1 MRNLI
6 LNIKTNGLLPLLLT
20 SLALPLSAQVPSEN
34 YVQTTLRIS
43 DTHVLTT
50 TQYYDGL
57 GRPFEKVE
65 QGVTPSGDN
74 LIHLQQYDGLGR
86 EWRSW
91 SPIYSSS
98 AFLNPSNVSSL
109 SQSQYSDSRAFSQNN
124 YESNPLNRV
133 VEVEGIGED
142 WKGHSVKSDH
152 LINTSSFPH
161 NCKYYRV
168 SMSGEL
174 QDKGYYPEG
183 RLYVTKTTD
192 EDGHESYEFKNLA
205 GHVILQRVML
215 GGTESADTYYIYDY
229 RGNLSFVLPPNYQD
243 EEDLELYAYQYKYDG
258 RGNCIWKK
266 LPGCEPIIMKYYR
279 GHHLAFMQD
288 GNLRKQGQWLF
299 YVYDKLGRQV
309 VTGTTAVAS
318 DVSDVFVYAEYTGTG
333 VLDGYQLHG
342 LTITPRSFLVTNYYD
357 DYAFMSQYDAMTQQ
371 NLSLHLSESLESAFP
386 SNSSPNATGNQ
397 TGKKVY
403 LTDGTDRYMLT
414 SLYYG
419 KKGRVVQSHSSNL
432 LGGWEHTY
440 SSYTYAGSLQQ
451 TKHVHTTNGKQ
462 DVVEEYDYAYDHA
475 GRLVKTSYSV
485 NGSAKRE
492 LSVKDYDDYCRIS
505 RENIMGKDAVLHNY
519 NVRNWPLSIESD
531 NFKERLCYNVCNNGL
546 CSWRNLYNG
555 NIGAMSWQ
563 CGNGAKRAF
572 HFTYNAQNML
582 TDSGYNEGDRL
593 NDGQGN
599 YDESLSYDKMG
610 NVQSLLRSG
619 LLDDGSYGLIDN
631 LSYNYHGNQLLKVDD
646 AAVGPYYQGAFH
658 FVDGADEAVEYE
670 YDANGN
676 MTKNLNKGITSIS
689 YDLNN
694 QPRKIEYND
703 GRNASYVYDAEGNKL
718 SVSYNLT
725 AMSSAQLQMS
735 VMQSSDV
742 ASANV
747 SNGQKT
753 IDYCGNIIYDG
764 EETMILND
772 VGYALYDKGN
782 TLTFHYYLKDHL
794 GNNRVVV
801 SEDGEIEQ
809 VNDYYPTGALMASS
823 KGGDTQRF
831 KYNGKELDRTNGLNW
846 YDYGA
851 RNYDAAIVRW
861 DGMDKLCEKYVSF
874 TPYGYCKNNFVNAY
888 DPNGMET
895 HVISNSNGTYTVIG
909 GILNNDRNIYTYSKD
924 KNGKYTIKG
933 KSIGITTSTTS
944 FYNSDKSK
952 WINATLNPFDTSGK
966 EFLNKMVSSDI
977 TLDDYIINARNN
989 HSYDFKVRDGSKIN
1003 KNQTFVYRGMIIGGT
1018 KVPLYSSARDIGN
1031 MAAGIVAAKNGI
1043 PWIAARAAFDAYQSR
1058 SGLQVEGL
1066 STRNAEHYGWL
1077 QIYRHSNGVYEA
1089 GNLKASINSVL
1100 RKMWSSIIN
1109 MF

>member
-1 MRNLI
+1 MGIPI
-6 LNIKTNGLLPLLLT
+6 LKIHTNGLLPLLLA
-20 SLALPLSAQVPSEN
+20 SLALPVSAQVSSEN
-34 YVQTTLRIS
+34 YVQTTQRIS
-43 DTHVLTT
+43 DTRVLAT

-65 QGVTPSGDN
+65 QRVTPSGDN

-91 SPIYSSS
+91 NPIYSSS
-98 AFLNPSNVSSL
+98 AFLNPSDVSSL
-109 SQSQYSDSRAFSQNN
+109 SQSRYSDSHAFSQNN
-124 YESNPLNRV
+124 YESSPLNRV
-133 VEVEGIGED
+133 IEVEGIGED
-142 WKGHSVKSDH
+142 WKGHSVKSAH
-152 LINTSSFPH
+152 LVNSSSFPL

-174 QDKGYYPEG
+174 QNKGYYPEG

-205 GHVILQRVML
+205 GQVILQRVML
-215 GGTESADTYYIYDY
+215 SGTESADTYYLYDY

-299 YVYDKLGRQV
+299 
-309 VTGTTAVAS
+309 
-318 DVSDVFVYAEYTGTG
+318 
-333 VLDGYQLHG
+333 
-342 LTITPRSFLVTNYYD
+342 
-357 DYAFMSQYDAMTQQ
+357 SQ
-371 NLSLHLSESLESAFP
+371 
-386 SNSSPNATGNQ
+386 
-397 TGKKVY
+397 
-403 LTDGTDRYMLT
+403 
-414 SLYYG
+414 YYG

-432 LGGWEHTY
+432 LGGWEHAY
-440 SSYTYAGSLQQ
+440 SSYTYADSPRQ
-451 TKHVHTTNGKQ
+451 TKHVHTVNGKQ

-475 GRLVKTSYSV
+475 SRLVKTTYSV
-485 NGSAKRE
+485 NGSDKRE
-492 LSVKDYDDYCRIS
+492 LSVVDYDNYGRILL
-505 RENIMGKDAVLHNY
+505 ENIMGKDVVLHDY

-531 NFKERLCYNVCNNGL
+531 NFKENLCYNQSNG
-546 CSWRNLYNG
+546 SLYPRTSLFSG
-555 NIGAMSWQ
+555 NISAQSWQ
-563 CGNGAKRAF
+563 CGNEVKHGY
-572 HFTYNAQNML
+572 HFTYNSQSML
-582 TDSGYNEGDRL
+582 TDSEYSEGDRL
-593 NDGQGN
+593 NDGRGN

-676 MTKNLNKGITSIS
+676 LVRDLNKGIISIS

-703 GRNASYVYDAEGNKL
+703 GRNVSYLYDAEGSKL

-725 AMSSAQLQMS
+725 AMSSAQPQMP

-764 EETMILND
+764 DETMILND
-772 VGYALYDKGN
+772 VGYALYDKDN
-782 TLTFHYYLKDHL
+782 NLSFHYYLKDHL

-801 SEDGEIEQ
+801 SENGEIEQ

-831 KYNGKELDRTNGLNW
+831 KFNGKELDRTNGLNW

-851 RNYDAAIVRW
+851 RNYDAEIVVW
-861 DGMDKLCEKYVSF
+861 KGVDKMADKNVTTSL
-874 TPYGYCKNNFVNAY
+874 YGYCNSNPIRYIDPLGTDTVDLLPSPQQDYRSYTLKLDAKYFDD
-888 DPNGMET
+888 DPNVINVWGHGDQNGIQYGDQHIQNADKFNEILKEHSDIWKNHKKGSPAIIVLHSCSTADFAKILSASDLFRNVLIIGPTENVKVSFYKSKLIKYDRKSGYAFYKGHYENTKLET
-895 HVISNSNGTYTVIG
+895 VFRSGKVKSGIWIG
-909 GILNNDRNIYTYSKD
+909 YR
-924 KNGKYTIKG
+924 NGKY
-933 KSIGITTSTTS
+933 
-944 FYNSDKSK
+944 YNS
-952 WINATLNPFDTSGK
+952 
-966 EFLNKMVSSDI
+966 
-977 TLDDYIINARNN
+977 
-989 HSYDFKVRDGSKIN
+989 YD
-1003 KNQTFVYRGMIIGGT
+1003 GGEKT
-1018 KVPLYSSARDIGN
+1018 R
-1031 MAAGIVAAKNGI
+1031 
-1043 PWIAARAAFDAYQSR
+1043 YQSDEKP
-1058 SGLQVEGL
+1058 GGKGFE
-1066 STRNAEHYGWL
+1066 
-1077 QIYRHSNGVYEA
+1077 YRTLWDRIKSC
-1089 GNLKASINSVL
+1089 
-1100 RKMWSSIIN
+1100 
-1109 MF
+1109 F

>member
-1 MRNLI
+1 MENPI
-6 LNIKTNGLLPLLLT
+6 FKIQTNGLLPLLLA
-20 SLALPLSAQVPSEN
+20 SFALPTSAQVSSEN
-34 YVQTTLRIS
+34 YVQTTQRIS
-43 DTHVLTT
+43 DTQVLTT

-65 QGVTPSGDN
+65 QRVTPSGDN

-86 EWRSW
+86 EWKSW
-91 SPIYSSS
+91 SPIKSSS

-109 SQSQYSDSRAFSQNN
+109 SQSQYSDSHAFSQNN
-124 YESNPLNRV
+124 YESSPLNRV

-183 RLYVTKTTD
+183 RLYVTKTAD

-309 VTGTTAVAS
+309 VTGTTVES
-318 DVSDVFVYAEYTGTG
+318 PDVSDVFAYAEYTGTG
-333 VLDGYQLHG
+333 VLDGYQLHR
-342 LTITPRSFLVTNYYD
+342 LTFTPRSFLVTNYYD

-397 TGKKVY
+397 TGKKVC

-462 DVVEEYDYAYDHA
+462 DVVEEYDYAYDHV
-475 GRLVKTSYSV
+475 GRLVKTTYCV
-485 NGSAKRE
+485 NGSDKRE
-492 LSVKDYDDYCRIS
+492 LSVVDYDNYGRILL
-505 RENIMGKDAVLHNY
+505 ENIMGKDEVLY
-519 NVRNWPLSIESD
+519 D
-531 NFKERLCYNVCNNGL
+531 
-546 CSWRNLYNG
+546 
-555 NIGAMSWQ
+555 
-563 CGNGAKRAF
+563 
-572 HFTYNAQNML
+572 YNAQNML

-631 LSYNYHGNQLLKVDD
+631 LSYSYHGNQLLKVDD

-670 YDANGN
+670 CDANGN
-676 MTKNLNKGITSIS
+676 MVRDLNKGIISIS

-694 QPRKIEYND
+694 QPRKIEYSD

-725 AMSSAQLQMS
+725 AMSSAQSQMP

-764 EETMILND
+764 DETMILND
-772 VGYALYDKGN
+772 VGYALYNKDN
-782 TLTFHYYLKDHL
+782 NLSFHYYLKDHL

-801 SEDGEIEQ
+801 SEDGKIEQ

-831 KYNGKELDRTNGLNW
+831 KFNGKELDRTNGLNR

-851 RNYDAAIVRW
+851 RN
-861 DGMDKLCEKYVSF
+861 
-874 TPYGYCKNNFVNAY
+874 
-888 DPNGMET
+888 
-895 HVISNSNGTYTVIG
+895 
-909 GILNNDRNIYTYSKD
+909 
-924 KNGKYTIKG
+924 
-933 KSIGITTSTTS
+933 
-944 FYNSDKSK
+944 
-952 WINATLNPFDTSGK
+952 
-966 EFLNKMVSSDI
+966 
-977 TLDDYIINARNN
+977 
-989 HSYDFKVRDGSKIN
+989 
-1003 KNQTFVYRGMIIGGT
+1003 
-1018 KVPLYSSARDIGN
+1018 
-1031 MAAGIVAAKNGI
+1031 
-1043 PWIAARAAFDAYQSR
+1043 
-1058 SGLQVEGL
+1058 
-1066 STRNAEHYGWL
+1066 
-1077 QIYRHSNGVYEA
+1077 
-1089 GNLKASINSVL
+1089 
-1100 RKMWSSIIN
+1100 
-1109 MF
+1109 

>member
-1 MRNLI
+1 MKRMLFQI
-6 LNIKTNGLLPLLLT
+6 LLVFVT
-20 SLALPLSAQVPSEN
+20 SPALAQVSSEN
-34 YVQTTLRIS
+34 YVQTTQRIS
-43 DTHVLTT
+43 DTQVLTT

-65 QGVTPSGDN
+65 QRVTPSGDN

-91 SPIYSSS
+91 KPIKSSS
-98 AFLNPSNVSSL
+98 AFLNPSDVSSL
-109 SQSQYSDSRAFSQNN
+109 SQSQYDDSHAFSQNN
-124 YESNPLNRV
+124 YESSPLNRV
-133 VEVEGIGED
+133 VEVEGVGED

-183 RLYVTKTTD
+183 RFYVTKTAD

-205 GHVILQRVML
+205 GHVILQRVMFSD
-215 GGTESADTYYIYDY
+215 TESADTYYIYDY
-229 RGNLSFVLPPNYQD
+229 RGNLSF
-243 EEDLELYAYQYKYDG
+243 
-258 RGNCIWKK
+258 
-266 LPGCEPIIMKYYR
+266 
-279 GHHLAFMQD
+279 
-288 GNLRKQGQWLF
+288 
-299 YVYDKLGRQV
+299 
-309 VTGTTAVAS
+309 
-318 DVSDVFVYAEYTGTG
+318 
-333 VLDGYQLHG
+333 
-342 LTITPRSFLVTNYYD
+342 
-357 DYAFMSQYDAMTQQ
+357 
-371 NLSLHLSESLESAFP
+371 
-386 SNSSPNATGNQ
+386 
-397 TGKKVY
+397 
-403 LTDGTDRYMLT
+403 
-414 SLYYG
+414 
-419 KKGRVVQSHSSNL
+419 
-432 LGGWEHTY
+432 
-440 SSYTYAGSLQQ
+440 
-451 TKHVHTTNGKQ
+451 
-462 DVVEEYDYAYDHA
+462 
-475 GRLVKTSYSV
+475 
-485 NGSAKRE
+485 
-492 LSVKDYDDYCRIS
+492 
-505 RENIMGKDAVLHNY
+505 NIMGKDEVLYDY

-546 CSWRNLYNG
+546 CSWQNLYNG

-563 CGNGAKRAF
+563 CGNGIKRAF

-582 TDSGYNEGDRL
+582 TDSGYNEGDRQ

-676 MTKNLNKGITSIS
+676 LVRDLNKGIISIS

-703 GRNASYVYDAEGNKL
+703 GRNVSYLYDAEGSKL

-725 AMSSAQLQMS
+725 AMSSAQPQMP

-764 EETMILND
+764 DETMILNN
-772 VGYALYDKGN
+772 VGYALYDKDN
-782 TLTFHYYLKDHL
+782 TLSFHYYLKDHL

-831 KYNGKELDRTNGLNW
+831 KYNGKELDRINGLNW
-846 YDYGA
+846 YGYGA

-861 DGMDKLCEKYVSF
+861 DGMDKLCEKYSPV
-874 TPYGYCKNNFVNAY
+874 TPYGYCLNRFLNYYDKIGNEPGDFFLSKNAAAMDFGLFYNGISILEKREYISPIVAVSDKYGNSGYTYLWPSVGTECKSKISSYSLGHPVAALVHTHGNYSADTDNYFSGQLTRRGKTRLLSERELKLVINTPNMPTDIGTSNKLGKEVY
-888 DPNGMET
+888 LVSPNGQLQKYNPKDGKILK
-895 HVISNSNGTYTVIG
+895 ISNQMP
-909 GILNNDRNIYTYSKD
+909 
-924 KNGKYTIKG
+924 
-933 KSIGITTSTTS
+933 
-944 FYNSDKSK
+944 SDPQDPS
-952 WINATLNPFDTSGK
+952 
-966 EFLNKMVSSDI
+966 
-977 TLDDYIINARNN
+977 R
-989 HSYDFKVRDGSKIN
+989 
-1003 KNQTFVYRGMIIGGT
+1003 KNQKLLNIKRVDFMDYLT
-1018 KVPLYSSARDIGN
+1018 KVFKL
-1031 MAAGIVAAKNGI
+1031 
-1043 PWIAARAAFDAYQSR
+1043 F
-1058 SGLQVEGL
+1058 
-1066 STRNAEHYGWL
+1066 
-1077 QIYRHSNGVYEA
+1077 
-1089 GNLKASINSVL
+1089 INPQ
-1100 RKMWSSIIN
+1100 K
-1109 MF
+1109 F

>member
-1 MRNLI
+1 MENPI
-6 LNIKTNGLLPLLLT
+6 FKIQTNGLLPLLLA
-20 SLALPLSAQVPSEN
+20 SFALPTSAQVSSEN
-34 YVQTTLRIS
+34 YVQTTQRIS
-43 DTHVLTT
+43 DTQVLTT

-65 QGVTPSGDN
+65 QRVTPSGDN

-86 EWRSW
+86 EWKSW
-91 SPIYSSS
+91 SPIKSSS

-109 SQSQYSDSRAFSQNN
+109 SQSQYSDSHAFSQNN
-124 YESNPLNRV
+124 YESSPLNRV

-183 RLYVTKTTD
+183 RLYVTKTAD

-266 LPGCEPIIMKYYR
+266 LPGCEPIIMKYYH

-309 VTGTTAVAS
+309 VTGTTVES
-318 DVSDVFVYAEYTGTG
+318 PDVSDVFAYAEYTGTG
-333 VLDGYQLHG
+333 VLDGYQLHR
-342 LTITPRSFLVTNYYD
+342 LTFTPRSFLVTNYYD

-371 NLSLHLSESLESAFP
+371 NLSFHLSESLESAFP

-462 DVVEEYDYAYDHA
+462 DVVEEYDYAYDHV
-475 GRLVKTSYSV
+475 GRLVKTTYCV
-485 NGSAKRE
+485 NGSDKRE
-492 LSVKDYDDYCRIS
+492 LSVVDYDNYGRILL
-505 RENIMGKDAVLHNY
+505 ENIMGKDEVLY
-519 NVRNWPLSIESD
+519 D
-531 NFKERLCYNVCNNGL
+531 
-546 CSWRNLYNG
+546 
-555 NIGAMSWQ
+555 
-563 CGNGAKRAF
+563 
-572 HFTYNAQNML
+572 YNAQNML
-582 TDSGYNEGDRL
+582 TDSGYNEGDRQ

-631 LSYNYHGNQLLKVDD
+631 LSYSYHGNQLLKVDD
-646 AAVGPYYQGAFH
+646 AANGPYYQGAFH

-676 MTKNLNKGITSIS
+676 MGRDLNKCISSIS

-725 AMSSAQLQMS
+725 AMSSAQPQMP

-753 IDYCGNIIYDG
+753 IEYCGNIIYDG
-764 EETMILND
+764 DETMILND
-772 VGYALYDKGN
+772 VGYALYNKDN
-782 TLTFHYYLKDHL
+782 NLSFHYYLKDHL

-801 SEDGEIEQ
+801 SEDGKIEQ

-831 KYNGKELDRTNGLNW
+831 KFNGKELDRTNGLNR

-851 RNYDAAIVRW
+851 RN
-861 DGMDKLCEKYVSF
+861 
-874 TPYGYCKNNFVNAY
+874 
-888 DPNGMET
+888 
-895 HVISNSNGTYTVIG
+895 
-909 GILNNDRNIYTYSKD
+909 
-924 KNGKYTIKG
+924 
-933 KSIGITTSTTS
+933 
-944 FYNSDKSK
+944 
-952 WINATLNPFDTSGK
+952 
-966 EFLNKMVSSDI
+966 
-977 TLDDYIINARNN
+977 
-989 HSYDFKVRDGSKIN
+989 
-1003 KNQTFVYRGMIIGGT
+1003 
-1018 KVPLYSSARDIGN
+1018 
-1031 MAAGIVAAKNGI
+1031 
-1043 PWIAARAAFDAYQSR
+1043 
-1058 SGLQVEGL
+1058 
-1066 STRNAEHYGWL
+1066 
-1077 QIYRHSNGVYEA
+1077 
-1089 GNLKASINSVL
+1089 
-1100 RKMWSSIIN
+1100 
-1109 MF
+1109 

>member
-1 MRNLI
+1 MENPI
-6 LNIKTNGLLPLLLT
+6 FKIQTNGLLPLLLA
-20 SLALPLSAQVPSEN
+20 SFALPTSAQVSSEN
-34 YVQTTLRIS
+34 YVQTTQRIS
-43 DTHVLTT
+43 DTRVLAT

-65 QGVTPSGDN
+65 QRVTPSGDN

-98 AFLNPSNVSSL
+98 AFLNPSDVSSL
-109 SQSQYSDSRAFSQNN
+109 SQSQYSDSHAFSQNN
-124 YESNPLNRV
+124 YESSPLNRV
-133 VEVEGIGED
+133 IEVEGIGED
-142 WKGHSVKSDH
+142 WKGHSVKSAH
-152 LINTSSFPH
+152 LVNSSSFPL

-174 QDKGYYPEG
+174 QNKGYYPEG

-205 GHVILQRVML
+205 GQVILQRVML
-215 GGTESADTYYIYDY
+215 SGTESADTYYLYDY

-299 YVYDKLGRQV
+299 
-309 VTGTTAVAS
+309 
-318 DVSDVFVYAEYTGTG
+318 
-333 VLDGYQLHG
+333 
-342 LTITPRSFLVTNYYD
+342 
-357 DYAFMSQYDAMTQQ
+357 SQ
-371 NLSLHLSESLESAFP
+371 
-386 SNSSPNATGNQ
+386 
-397 TGKKVY
+397 
-403 LTDGTDRYMLT
+403 
-414 SLYYG
+414 YYG

-432 LGGWEHTY
+432 LGGWEHAY
-440 SSYTYAGSLQQ
+440 SSYTYADSPRQ
-451 TKHVHTTNGKQ
+451 TKHVHTVNGKQ

-475 GRLVKTSYSV
+475 SRLVKTTYSV
-485 NGSAKRE
+485 NGSDKRE
-492 LSVKDYDDYCRIS
+492 LSVVDYDNYGRILL
-505 RENIMGKDAVLHNY
+505 ENIMGKDVVLHDY

-531 NFKERLCYNVCNNGL
+531 NFKENLCYNQSNG
-546 CSWRNLYNG
+546 SLYPRTSLFSG
-555 NIGAMSWQ
+555 NISAQSWQ
-563 CGNGAKRAF
+563 CGNEVKHGY
-572 HFTYNAQNML
+572 HFTYNSQSML
-582 TDSGYNEGDRL
+582 TDSEYSEGDRL
-593 NDGQGN
+593 NDGRGN

-676 MTKNLNKGITSIS
+676 LVRDLNKGIISIS

-703 GRNASYVYDAEGNKL
+703 GRNVSYLYDAEGSKL

-725 AMSSAQLQMS
+725 AMSSAQPQMP

-747 SNGQKT
+747 SNGQKS

-772 VGYALYDKGN
+772 VGYALYDKDN
-782 TLTFHYYLKDHL
+782 NLSFYYYLKDHL

-801 SEDGEIEQ
+801 SEYGEIEQ

-831 KYNGKELDRTNGLNW
+831 KYNGKELERTNGLNW

-851 RNYDAAIVRW
+851 RNYDAARAVW
-861 DGMDKLCEKYVSF
+861 NGVDKMADKNVTTSL
-874 TPYGYCKNNFVNAY
+874 YGYCNSNPIRYIDPLGTDTVDLLPSPQQDYRSYTLKLDAKYFDD
-888 DPNGMET
+888 DPN
-895 HVISNSNGTYTVIG
+895 VINVWGHGDQNGIQYGDQHIQNADKFNEILKEHSDIWKNHKKGSPAIIVLHSCSTADFAKILSASDLFRNVLIIG
-909 GILNNDRNIYTYSKD
+909 PTENVKV
-924 KNGKYTIKG
+924 
-933 KSIGITTSTTS
+933 S
-944 FYNSDKSK
+944 FYKSK
-952 WINATLNPFDTSGK
+952 LIKYDRKSGYAFYK
-966 EFLNKMVSSDI
+966 GHYEN
-977 TLDDYIINARNN
+977 
-989 HSYDFKVRDGSKIN
+989 
-1003 KNQTFVYRGMIIGGT
+1003 T
-1018 KVPLYSSARDIGN
+1018 KLV
-1031 MAAGIVAAKNGI
+1031 
-1043 PWIAARAAFDAYQSR
+1043 
-1058 SGLQVEGL
+1058 
-1066 STRNAEHYGWL
+1066 
-1077 QIYRHSNGVYEA
+1077 
-1089 GNLKASINSVL
+1089 
-1100 RKMWSSIIN
+1100 SIIS
-1109 MF
+1109 

>member
-1 MRNLI
+1 MKRMLFQI
-6 LNIKTNGLLPLLLT
+6 LLVFVT
-20 SLALPLSAQVPSEN
+20 SPALAQVSSEN
-34 YVQTTLRIS
+34 YVQTTQRIS
-43 DTHVLTT
+43 DTQVLTT

-65 QGVTPSGDN
+65 QRVTPSGDN

-86 EWRSW
+86 EWRNW
-91 SPIYSSS
+91 NPIYSSS
-98 AFLNPSNVSSL
+98 AFLNPSDVSSL
-109 SQSQYSDSRAFSQNN
+109 SQSQYDDSHAFSQNN

-142 WKGHSVKSDH
+142 WKGHSIKSDH
-152 LINTSSFPH
+152 LINTSSFPL

-174 QDKGYYPEG
+174 QAKGYYPEG
-183 RLYVTKTTD
+183 RLYVTKSTD

-215 GGTESADTYYIYDY
+215 SGTESADTYYIYDY
-229 RGNLSFVLPPNYQD
+229 RGNLSF
-243 EEDLELYAYQYKYDG
+243 
-258 RGNCIWKK
+258 
-266 LPGCEPIIMKYYR
+266 
-279 GHHLAFMQD
+279 
-288 GNLRKQGQWLF
+288 
-299 YVYDKLGRQV
+299 
-309 VTGTTAVAS
+309 
-318 DVSDVFVYAEYTGTG
+318 
-333 VLDGYQLHG
+333 
-342 LTITPRSFLVTNYYD
+342 
-357 DYAFMSQYDAMTQQ
+357 
-371 NLSLHLSESLESAFP
+371 
-386 SNSSPNATGNQ
+386 
-397 TGKKVY
+397 
-403 LTDGTDRYMLT
+403 
-414 SLYYG
+414 
-419 KKGRVVQSHSSNL
+419 
-432 LGGWEHTY
+432 
-440 SSYTYAGSLQQ
+440 
-451 TKHVHTTNGKQ
+451 
-462 DVVEEYDYAYDHA
+462 
-475 GRLVKTSYSV
+475 
-485 NGSAKRE
+485 
-492 LSVKDYDDYCRIS
+492 
-505 RENIMGKDAVLHNY
+505 NIMGKDEVLYDY

-555 NIGAMSWQ
+555 NVGAMSWQ
-563 CGNGAKRAF
+563 CGNGVKRAF

-676 MTKNLNKGITSIS
+676 LVRDLNKGIISIS

-703 GRNASYVYDAEGNKL
+703 GRNVSYLYDAEGSKL

-725 AMSSAQLQMS
+725 AMSSAQPQMP

-764 EETMILND
+764 DETMILND
-772 VGYALYDKGN
+772 VGYALYDKDN
-782 TLTFHYYLKDHL
+782 NLSFHYYLKDHL

-801 SEDGEIEQ
+801 SENGEIEQ

-831 KYNGKELDRTNGLNW
+831 KFNGKELDRTNGLNW

-851 RNYDAAIVRW
+851 RNYDAEIVVW
-861 DGMDKLCEKYVSF
+861 KGVDKMADKNVTTSL
-874 TPYGYCKNNFVNAY
+874 YGYCNSNPIRYIDPLGTDTVDLLPSPQQDYRSYTLKLDAKYFDD
-888 DPNGMET
+888 DPNVINVWGHGDQNGIQYGDQHIQNADKFNEILKEHSDIWKNHKKGSPAIIVLHSCSTADFAKILSASDLFRNVLIIGPTENVKVSFYKSKLIKYDRKSGYAFYKGHYENTKLET
-895 HVISNSNGTYTVIG
+895 VFRSGKVKSGIWIG
-909 GILNNDRNIYTYSKD
+909 YR
-924 KNGKYTIKG
+924 NGKY
-933 KSIGITTSTTS
+933 
-944 FYNSDKSK
+944 YNS
-952 WINATLNPFDTSGK
+952 
-966 EFLNKMVSSDI
+966 
-977 TLDDYIINARNN
+977 
-989 HSYDFKVRDGSKIN
+989 YD
-1003 KNQTFVYRGMIIGGT
+1003 GGEKT
-1018 KVPLYSSARDIGN
+1018 R
-1031 MAAGIVAAKNGI
+1031 
-1043 PWIAARAAFDAYQSR
+1043 YQSDEKP
-1058 SGLQVEGL
+1058 GGKGFE
-1066 STRNAEHYGWL
+1066 
-1077 QIYRHSNGVYEA
+1077 YRTLWDRIKSC
-1089 GNLKASINSVL
+1089 
-1100 RKMWSSIIN
+1100 
-1109 MF
+1109 F

>member
-1 MRNLI
+1 MKRMLFQI
-6 LNIKTNGLLPLLLT
+6 LLVFVT
-20 SLALPLSAQVPSEN
+20 SPALAQVSSEN
-34 YVQTTLRIS
+34 YVQTTQRIS
-43 DTHVLTT
+43 DTQVLTT

-65 QGVTPSGDN
+65 QRVTPSGDN

-86 EWRSW
+86 EWRNW
-91 SPIYSSS
+91 NPIYSSS
-98 AFLNPSNVSSL
+98 AFLNPSDVSSL
-109 SQSQYSDSRAFSQNN
+109 SQSQYDDSHAFSQNN

-142 WKGHSVKSDH
+142 WKGHSIKSDH
-152 LINTSSFPH
+152 LINTSSFPL

-174 QDKGYYPEG
+174 QAKGYYPEG
-183 RLYVTKTTD
+183 RLYVTKSTD

-215 GGTESADTYYIYDY
+215 SGTESADTYYIYDY
-229 RGNLSFVLPPNYQD
+229 CGNLAFVLPPNYQD

-279 GHHLAFMQD
+279 EHHLAFMQD

-299 YVYDKLGRQV
+299 
-309 VTGTTAVAS
+309 
-318 DVSDVFVYAEYTGTG
+318 
-333 VLDGYQLHG
+333 
-342 LTITPRSFLVTNYYD
+342 
-357 DYAFMSQYDAMTQQ
+357 SQ
-371 NLSLHLSESLESAFP
+371 
-386 SNSSPNATGNQ
+386 
-397 TGKKVY
+397 
-403 LTDGTDRYMLT
+403 
-414 SLYYG
+414 YYG

-440 SSYTYAGSLQQ
+440 SSYTYAGSLLQ
-451 TKHVHTTNGKQ
+451 TKHVHTANGKQ
-462 DVVEEYDYAYDHA
+462 EVVEEYDYAYDHV
-475 GRLVKTSYSV
+475 GRLVKTTYSV
-485 NGSAKRE
+485 NGSDKRD
-492 LSVKDYDDYCRIS
+492 LSVVDYDNYGRILL
-505 RENIMGKDAVLHNY
+505 ENIMGKDAVLHDY

-563 CGNGAKRAF
+563 CGNGIKRAF

-582 TDSGYNEGDRL
+582 TDSSYNEGDRL
-593 NDGQGN
+593 NDWQGN

-670 YDANGN
+670 FDANGN
-676 MTKNLNKGITSIS
+676 LVRDLNKGIISIS

-703 GRNASYVYDAEGNKL
+703 GRNVSYLYDAEGSKL

-725 AMSSAQLQMS
+725 AMSSAQPQMP
-735 VMQSSDV
+735 VMQSSNV

-764 EETMILND
+764 NETMILND
-772 VGYALYDKGN
+772 VGYALYNKDN
-782 TLTFHYYLKDHL
+782 NLSFYYYLKDHL

-801 SEDGEIEQ
+801 SEYGEIEQ
-809 VNDYYPTGALMASS
+809 VNDYYPTGALMTSS

-846 YDYGA
+846 YGYGA

-861 DGMDKLCEKYVSF
+861 DGMDKLCEKYSPF
-874 TPYGYCKNNFVNAY
+874 TPYGYCLNRFLNYYDKIGNEPGDFFLSKNAAAMDFGLFYNGISILEKREYISPIVAVSDKYGNSGYTYLWPSVGTEYKSKISSYPLGHPVAALVHTHGNFSAY
-888 DPNGMET
+888 TDNYFSGQLTRRGKTRLLSERELKLVINSPNMPTDIGTSNKLGKEVYLVSPNGQLQKYNPKDGKILK
-895 HVISNSNGTYTVIG
+895 ISNQMP
-909 GILNNDRNIYTYSKD
+909 
-924 KNGKYTIKG
+924 
-933 KSIGITTSTTS
+933 
-944 FYNSDKSK
+944 SDPQDPS
-952 WINATLNPFDTSGK
+952 
-966 EFLNKMVSSDI
+966 
-977 TLDDYIINARNN
+977 R
-989 HSYDFKVRDGSKIN
+989 
-1003 KNQTFVYRGMIIGGT
+1003 KNQKLLNIKRVDFMDYLT
-1018 KVPLYSSARDIGN
+1018 KVFKL
-1031 MAAGIVAAKNGI
+1031 
-1043 PWIAARAAFDAYQSR
+1043 F
-1058 SGLQVEGL
+1058 
-1066 STRNAEHYGWL
+1066 
-1077 QIYRHSNGVYEA
+1077 
-1089 GNLKASINSVL
+1089 INPQ
-1100 RKMWSSIIN
+1100 K
-1109 MF
+1109 F